1 MFLCFKF
8 QFKINKY
15 VGIIISYRIV
25 NKGDDMK
32 MERILSTS
40 SMWTSYP
47 RLQDGCA
54 FTQIEFKF
62 WPWKRNENIHKPKII
77 EMKEP

>member
-1 MFLCFKF
+1 
-8 QFKINKY
+8 
-15 VGIIISYRIV
+15 
-25 NKGDDMK
+25 MK

-40 SMWTSYP
+40 SMWTSYT

-54 FTQIEFKF
+54 FTQIEFEF

-77 EMKEP
+77 EMKES